1 MWLMSSEESR
11 QWKDMYIVKNQDNIK
26 SINKIKILKEKNKQL
41 LHSFNFSIVVNP
53 DQEEDKLELDKI
65 IKSFQEWLKIISV
78 PRVNYNSSGI
88 NPQTFISN
96 VNASNNPDTTDT
108 KISIKAKNGSN
119 QYLSDQAS

>member
-1 MWLMSSEESR
+1 M
-11 QWKDMYIVKNQDNIK
+11 K
-26 SINKIKILKEKNKQL
+26 SITKIKILKEKNKQL

-88 NPQTFISN
+88 NPQAFMEN
-96 VNASNNPDTTDT
+96 LNASNNDST
-108 KISIKAKNGSN
+108 KNSTMPLATNNGSN
-119 QYLSDQAS
+119 QNLSDQSEYLPDPENINYKLLKPNFFIFF

>member
-1 MWLMSSEESR
+1 M
-11 QWKDMYIVKNQDNIK
+11 K
-26 SINKIKILKEKNKQL
+26 SITKIKILKEKNKQL

-88 NPQTFISN
+88 NPQTFMEN
-96 VNASNNPDTTDT
+96 LNASNNDSTKNSTTPPAT
-108 KISIKAKNGSN
+108 NNGSN
-119 QYLSDQAS
+119 QNLSDQSEYLPDPENINYKLLKPNFFIFF